1 MEEAA
6 KKKREQKPG
15 AVSVKTATKA
25 RRSAIRDSENNGT
38 TRQQIQSLCDDGP
51 ELQLDGDQR
60 GSIFSQLKLGA
71 YAVVRYSSADNIM
84 VATHLAIIIH
94 NKIDIITYCNN
105 TTS

>member
-60 GSIFSQLKLGA
+60 GSIFSQLAPKLGA

-84 VATHLAIIIH
+84 VATHLTILH
-94 NKIDIITYCNN
+94 YNP
-105 TTS
+105 SP